1 MKALIYKGIVVTVL
15 VSVGVITYFANK
27 DEDKNIVNNKTITNS
42 KEEKSFENY
51 SKNTNIPSS
60 TFQNNLDKELS
71 VNIKNLNLMLEQTK
85 EMLKNH
91 NKNNQQ
97 ILISNE
103 KINELLNLDIVQ
115 TPQTSNNSS
124 SFETLNNNDNIG
136 EKSDTSQNNITYSSS
151 NSANSTNSSNNSNNQ
166 VTTPSINSPS
176 NSVDTKVPTQIVQ
189 LQAEIENVKQI
200 INKLNSNKL

>member
-1 MKALIYKGIVVTVL
+1 MKALIYKGIVVALL
-15 VSVGVITYFANK
+15 VSVVVITYFVNQ

-42 KEEKSFENY
+42 KEEKNFENY

-71 VNIKNLNLMLEQTK
+71 ANIKNLNLMLEQTK

-97 ILISNE
+97 ILISDE

-115 TPQTSNNSS
+115 TPQNSNNSS
-124 SFETLNNNDNIG
+124 SFETLNNNIG
-136 EKSDTSQNNITYSSS
+136 KKSDTSQNNITYGSS
-151 NSANSTNSSNNSNNQ
+151 NNTNSTNSSNNSNNQ
-166 VTTPSINSPS
+166 VTTPSIDTPS